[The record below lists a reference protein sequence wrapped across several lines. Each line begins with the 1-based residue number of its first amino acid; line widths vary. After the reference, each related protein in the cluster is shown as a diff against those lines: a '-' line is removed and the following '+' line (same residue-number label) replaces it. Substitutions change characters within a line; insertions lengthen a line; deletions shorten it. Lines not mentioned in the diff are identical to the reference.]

1 MKYIIEIPDERERD
15 YIAETPFGKRLF
27 FPLRI
32 TDVAYS
38 LPTHLHV
45 EEYTDV
51 NREEIENE
59 VWDFVKIA
67 FWNMTQED
75 IDQCYDGWFPDS
87 YREAEEKYD
96 AWKKQKEEI
105 RVGDEVTYGDANGVV
120 VGIDTEDIGIYAV
133 WKDGRT
139 GYMGMRYVT
148 KTGRHFDEVESLL
161 KKMGG
166 ENE

>member
-59 VWDFVKIA
+59 VWEFARGLLNYIDDDWEAIA
-67 FWNMTQED
+67 NMLLLDIPYQE
-75 IDQCYDGWFPDS
+75 
-87 YREAEEKYD
+87 AKAKYD
-96 AWKKQKEEI
+96 VWKQEKEKVH
-105 RVGDEVTYGDANGVV
+105 VGDEVQITVDGSRCIVW
-120 VGIDTEDIGIYAV
+120 GIESGSAALIFEDGGLGQFPINKLI
-133 WKDGRT
+133 
-139 GYMGMRYVT
+139 
-148 KTGRHFDEVESLL
+148 KTGRHFDEVEDLL
-161 KKMGG
+161 KKLRG
-166 ENE
+166 ES

>member
-38 LPTHLHV
+38 LPTHLRV

-59 VWDFVKIA
+59 VWEFATTCTKMDGADSVDVFGGFSLDSFTKYSY
-67 FWNMTQED
+67 QE
-75 IDQCYDGWFPDS
+75 
-87 YREAEEKYD
+87 AKAKYD
-96 AWKKQKEEI
+96 AWKKEKEDE
-105 RVGDEVTYGDANGVV
+105 DTMKEVTALA
-120 VGIDTEDIGIYAV
+120 EKIGIHKLYSMV
-133 WKDGRT
+133 K
-139 GYMGMRYVT
+139 
-148 KTGRHFDEVESLL
+148 EI
-161 KKMGG
+161 GG
-166 ENE
+166 E